1 MKSLKHGATPGPY
14 IERVLFD
21 RARIRD
27 PQHYAYC
34 LPALRDI
41 RQLDLHPRVT
51 FFVGE
56 NGSGKSTLLEAIAIA
71 NGLNAEG
78 GSRNMQFATRE
89 THSELFQILKMR
101 RYHAL
106 IPDAW
111 FLRAE
116 SIYNVAT
123 EIDQLGVGS
132 SYGGKSLHA
141 QSHGES
147 FLSLIE
153 NRFGQGLYFLDEPEA
168 ALSPQRQ
175 LEFLLLLHTLV
186 QQDSQLLIATH
197 SPIIMSYP
205 DAQILLFS
213 EAGIAPVE
221 YQATEHYRVT
231 KAFLDAPERMLR
243 HLFADDAE

>member
-14 IERVLFD
+14 IETVVMERF
-21 RARIRD
+21 RIRHPD
-27 PQHYAYC
+27 HYAFH
-34 LPALRDI
+34 LPALRDFS
-41 RQLDLHPRVT
+41 QLTLHPRVT

-56 NGSGKSTLLEAIAIA
+56 NGSGKSTLLEAIAIS
-71 NGLNAEG
+71 NGVNAEG
-78 GSRNMQFATRE
+78 GSRNMMFATRE
-89 THSELFQILKMR
+89 THSEFHEALKLR

-106 IPDAW
+106 VPDAW

-116 SIYNVAT
+116 SLYNVAS
-123 EIDQLGVGS
+123 EIDRLGVER

-147 FLSLIE
+147 FLSLIA

-175 LEFLLLLHTLV
+175 LEFLLLLHAIV
-186 QQDSQLLIATH
+186 QQDSQLVIATH

-205 DAQILLFS
+205 DAQILQFDDR
-213 EAGIAPVE
+213 GITPVE
-221 YQATEHYRVT
+221 YRDTEHYRVT
-231 KAFLDAPERMLR
+231 KSFLDAPERMLK
-243 HLFADDAE
+243 HLLTDDP